1 MPTSSILELSIGGL
15 PFPHGGPDGEW
26 RYRHAVRPEGPSPL
40 DYQAVSDF
48 LSYETAH
55 GRPVTV
61 IADVAL
67 SDWETWRPPA
77 ERPSPGAFATQCCTD
92 AYAEGC
98 GSELVCHGASATVA
112 GQILDSGAL
121 LAASAVTGRD
131 GTALAAGSSWGEPP
145 DYFEYV
151 MLANGRCRAPEA
163 VAFSRALG
171 RDLVPSDLRSGYPSA
186 VRFYF
191 SWRTLAARSDAD
203 FDGVH
208 PVKIRRRLPL
218 DDVLVAL
225 VVHTAHL
232 DRVTPSITTQ
242 LRDRLVILN
251 VDNPTPNEWAAAALT
266 AAGGLV

>member
-1 MPTSSILELSIGGL
+1 MPTASVLELSIGGL

-26 RYRHAVRPEGPSPL
+26 RYRHAMRREGPSPL
-40 DYQAVSDF
+40 DYQAVADF

-61 IADVAL
+61 IADAAL
-67 SDWETWRPPA
+67 SEWETWRPPA
-77 ERPSPGAFATQCCTD
+77 ERPSPGAFPIQCCND

-98 GSELVCHGASATVA
+98 GSELVCHGASATIA
-112 GQILDSGAL
+112 SQILDRGAL
-121 LAASAVTGRD
+121 LAATAVTGCD
-131 GTALAAGSSWGEPP
+131 GTVLAARSSWGEPP

-163 VAFSRALG
+163 VAHSRYLG
-171 RDLVPSDLRSGYPSA
+171 RDLVPADLRSGYRPA

-191 SWRTLAARSDAD
+191 SWRTLAARPDAD

-208 PVKIRRRLPL
+208 PVKIRRQLPL

-225 VVHTAHL
+225 VVHTADL
-232 DRVTPSITTQ
+232 DSVAPPIPTQ
-242 LRDRLVILN
+242 FRDRLVLLD
-251 VDNPTPNEWAAAALT
+251 VGNPSPDEWAAGALT
-266 AAGGLV
+266 AAEGLI